1 MSQKAVKNTNQ
12 IEKDL
17 LCDCLNSKIA
27 HKSSE
32 SSLDDFYHSILHHVV
47 DSLIDLIQSPGECG
61 SSNFCDSATKE
72 IIFKLAEN
80 GIHGPDGIAS
90 FYERTSGLKLEKDR
104 RGQLVLVPS
113 KYRKHARGQFYTPRP
128 VARKIIKL
136 SLDSAFEH
144 RQDFVS
150 GIDILDPAVGCGVF
164 LDEAVSCFAEKCA
177 KAAAT
182 ASGFKFPTL
191 PVLHGVDVDPVS
203 VKIAQAILE
212 SRLKSM
218 KLWPDIGL
226 PYIRVG
232 NSLIGDFCDPV
243 SGAVLSKP
251 KMANT
256 DETGNYCLYTK
267 VEKQEPISN
276 LEFNWYQ
283 EFPHVFDRLNPGFDI
298 IVGNPPYEVL
308 SAKESSSRQ
317 LLHEINYFRSN
328 YKTCSGKINTYRLMM
343 ERSLN
348 LLRVGGVMGF
358 IVPSTFLA
366 DTSAAALRRAIIS
379 ECEIRDLITIPE
391 KARLFPGVTQAF
403 SIIIA
408 QKGKPT
414 RIVKPRM
421 WHNTAISD
429 GAAVPGILVRDLEK
443 SGLRIPVLSS
453 ILEGRLMSHL
463 MTFPSLSSG
472 FSGFRPINVHQGEIN
487 MTTHRSLITS
497 SDTGLRLVRGEHVG
511 SFVVRHP
518 SSAPNK
524 LDWVT
529 AEIFQ
534 HQAFKQPG
542 LTRFL
547 NSQSGCDSREGR
559 VAIARVVNM
568 DCEVRLKAAWVEP
581 EVFLGDM
588 TNYLDSFLV
597 SPEFTLGLLNS
608 SLLNWRFKLLS
619 ANNYVSSAEISS
631 LPVPRLLCH
640 AEKPGKDGEAA
651 LNIILS
657 EVGAAQGLRDALVI
671 IDKTTRR
678 YFAVAMMENFL
689 VFSVETLVGRIM
701 EDIQNNN
708 KLSSDGKVLR
718 LLMDALVM
726 KLYSAE
732 PFTDILDARGN
743 V

>member
-1 MSQKAVKNTNQ
+1 MSHKAVKNTNQ

-27 HKSSE
+27 NKSRE
-32 SSLDDFYHSILHHVV
+32 SSLDEFYHSILHHVV
-47 DSLIDLIQSPGECG
+47 DSLIDLIHSPGECVG
-61 SSNFCDSATKE
+61 SDFCDTGTKE
-72 IIFKLAEN
+72 IIFKLADN

-104 RGQLVLVPS
+104 YGQLVLVPS
-113 KYRKHARGQFYTPRP
+113 KYLKQARGQFYTPRP
-128 VARKIIKL
+128 IAREIIKL
-136 SLDSAFEH
+136 SLGAAFENH
-144 RQDFVS
+144 QEYVS

-177 KAAAT
+177 KASAT
-182 ASGFKFPTL
+182 ASGIKCPTL
-191 PVLHGVDVDPVS
+191 PVLHGIDVDPVS
-203 VKIAQAILE
+203 VKIAKAILE
-212 SRLKSM
+212 SRMRSIN
-218 KLWPDIGL
+218 LWSDGGL

-232 NSLIGDFCDPV
+232 NSLIGDLCDPV

-251 KMANT
+251 KIANT
-256 DETGNYCLYTK
+256 DETGDHCRYTK
-267 VEKQEPISN
+267 VVKQAPFSN

-308 SAKESSSRQ
+308 SIKESSSRQ

-379 ECEIRDLITIPE
+379 ECEIRDLINIPE
-391 KARLFPGVTQAF
+391 RARLFPGVTQAF
-403 SIIIA
+403 LIIIA

-414 RIVKPRM
+414 RIFKPRM

-429 GAAVPGILVRDLEK
+429 GGAVPEIQVRDLEK
-443 SGLRIPVLSS
+443 FGLRIPVLSS

-472 FSGFRPINVHQGEIN
+472 FSGFKPINVHQGEIN
-487 MTTHRSLITS
+487 MTTHRSLITT
-497 SDTGLRLVRGEHVG
+497 SDTGVRLVRGEHVG
-511 SFVVRHP
+511 SFVVMHP

-524 LDWVT
+524 LDWV
-529 AEIFQ
+529 AVDMFQ
-534 HQAFKQPG
+534 HQAFKRPG
-542 LTRFL
+542 LARFL
-547 NSQSGCDSREGR
+547 NSQSGCDSRQGR

-568 DCEVRLKAAWVEP
+568 DCEVRLKAAWVDP
-581 EVFLGDM
+581 GVFLGDM
-588 TNYLDSFLV
+588 TNYLDSVLV

-619 ANNYVSSAEISS
+619 ANNYVSSAEIAS
-631 LPVPRLLCH
+631 LPVPRIFCH
-640 AEKPGKDGEAA
+640 AEKPVKGGEAA
-651 LNIILS
+651 LNTILS
-657 EVGAAQGLRDALVI
+657 EVGAVNGLSEAQEI
-671 IDKTTRR
+671 IEKTISG
-678 YFAVAMMENFL
+678 YFAGAMMENFL
-689 VFSVETLVGRIM
+689 VFSIETVVGRIM
-701 EDIQNNN
+701 EDIQNN
-708 KLSSDGKVLR
+708 KRLSSDGRVLR

-732 PFTDILDARGN
+732 QFTDILDARGN